1 MCGEMEHF
9 TALDESFSIYV
20 KLKDN
25 VKLRDN
31 SSMVM
36 VGKEN
41 IWMLMNEIV

>member
-20 KLKDN
+20 KLKEN

-31 SSMVM
+31 SSVVM

>member
-1 MCGEMEHF
+1 MCGEMELF
-9 TALDESFSIYV
+9 TTLDESFSIYV

-41 IWMLMNEIV
+41 I

>member
-1 MCGEMEHF
+1 MCGEMELF
-9 TALDESFSIYV
+9 TTLDESLSIYV

-41 IWMLMNEIV
+41 I

>member
-41 IWMLMNEIV
+41 I